1 MGLGKSQVGPG
12 EPGAH
17 RQLCFGG
24 GGVGRCCGVEGA
36 AAAAGYEAVGAVP
49 SAVTAGL
56 FRALAIR
63 VGVIQV

>member
-1 MGLGKSQVGPG
+1 M
-12 EPGAH
+12 
-17 RQLCFGG
+17 
-24 GGVGRCCGVEGA
+24 GRCCGVEGA